1 MPRRPR
7 CLPCSFEDSRAR
19 AIAGDDTRDSIAAT
33 GRADTLPAM
42 RNAASMALLLA
53 IACSHPAPTP
63 PPQPPPPEPA
73 PVAPVAETPPAPKPR
88 SWIERSNDNAQIL
101 IAVQAKFAPERA
113 SRFGVPGIDDKISD
127 FTPGHLQRE
136 REAAHAVEVELEHR
150 LAGETDPR
158 VAEDLKIMIDAVK
171 RQIKGSEL
179 REKLAVPFHNLPELV
194 FGSMR
199 ALLDPQVA
207 AERRPA
213 ALVRLKKY
221 LGLDGGQSIVQL
233 VEADTRDGLGRGLL
247 PPTALEVDNELS
259 TAQHLIDGVDKLFD
273 EFKVDGAAP
282 VLAELHKQL
291 AAHLAFVRKEVLP
304 KARKDFRL
312 PPELYA
318 FDLEQVGVDIPP
330 AELAQRAHK
339 AFTEIQGEMQKIA
352 AQIAKQRGWKS
363 SDYRDVIRQLKKT
376 QIPDDKVLEF
386 YKQRL
391 GQIEDIIR
399 AQKLVTLPDRPARI
413 RLGTPAENAQQPA
426 PHMVPPRLIGNTGE
440 QGEFVL
446 PLAVPGKTTQKYDD
460 FNYDAAAWTLTAHEA
475 RPGHEL
481 QFSRLI
487 ESGVSLARALFAF
500 NSVNVEGWGLYS
512 EAITLPYMPLDG
524 QLISLQLRL
533 QRAARAFLDPELQ
546 QPSLWTPEKA
556 RAFLQKDVGLS
567 PAFATEEVDRFTF
580 RSPGQATAYFYGY
593 SRLLELRAAAE
604 KQMGDKFD
612 AQKFHDL
619 VLAQGLLPPDLLRK
633 AVLAELH

>member
-1 MPRRPR
+1 
-7 CLPCSFEDSRAR
+7 
-19 AIAGDDTRDSIAAT
+19 
-33 GRADTLPAM
+33 
-42 RNAASMALLLA
+42 MALLVA
-53 IACSHPAPTP
+53 IACSHPATTP
-63 PPQPPPPEPA
+63 PPQPPVPAPAPPPPA
-73 PVAPVAETPPAPKPR
+73 PVAKPK
-88 SWIERSNDNAQIL
+88 SWIERSNDNAQLL
-101 IAVQAKFAPERA
+101 IAVQAKFMPERA

-127 FTPGHLQRE
+127 LTPGHLQRE
-136 REAAHAVEVELEHR
+136 RDAARAAQAELERR
-150 LAGETDPR
+150 LARETDPR
-158 VAEDLKIMIDAVK
+158 VAQDLQILIDAVR

-179 REKLAVPFHNLPELV
+179 HEKLAVQFHNVPEMV

-199 ALLDPQVA
+199 ALLDPQIA
-207 AERRPA
+207 PERRPA

-221 LGLDGGQSIVQL
+221 LGLEGGQASIAQL
-233 VEADTRDGLGRGLL
+233 VETDTRDGLARGLL
-247 PPTALEVDNELS
+247 PPTRLEVDNELE

-273 EFKVDGAAP
+273 EFKIEGAAP
-282 VLAELHKQL
+282 ALAELHTQL

-318 FDLEQVGVDIPP
+318 FDLEQAGVDIPP
-330 AELAQRAHK
+330 GELTQRAHQ
-339 AFTEIQGEMQKIA
+339 AFTDIQGEMQKVA
-352 AQIAKQRGWKS
+352 TQIAKQHGWS
-363 SDYRDVIRQLKKT
+363 SSNYRDVIRQLKKT
-376 QIPDDKVLEF
+376 QISDDKVLET
-386 YKQRL
+386 YKHRL
-391 GQIEDIIR
+391 GEIEDIIR
-399 AQKLVTLPDRPARI
+399 TRKLVTLPDRPARI

-460 FNYDAAAWTLTAHEA
+460 FNYDAATWTLIAHEA

-512 EAITLPYMPLDG
+512 EAITLPFMPLEG
-524 QLISLQLRL
+524 QLISLQLRM
-533 QRAARAFLDPELQ
+533 QRAVRAFLDPELQ
-546 QPSLWTPEKA
+546 QPGLWTPEKA
-556 RAFLQKDVGLS
+556 RAFLEKEVVLS

-593 SRLLELRAAAE
+593 SRLIELRAAAE